1 MKTRATYSGSQMV
14 AAERAWSSYP
24 PWTWDPWRELAKKAD
39 IIFPPSGSLADSCDV
54 PQPSQRAIIV
64 RAMCDTP
71 DLLRWAI
78 LGAEPSW
85 RSVVGRVFSGL
96 DEMRE
101 QADVLDTA
109 DERRHFDEQPS
120 LDEARKA
127 LERMGWKK

>member
-1 MKTRATYSGSQMV
+1 MKTRATYSGSQMA
-14 AAERAWSSYP
+14 AAERAWDSYSGD
-24 PWTWDPWRELAKKAD
+24 WDQWHELVKEVG
-39 IIFPPSGSLADSCDV
+39 IIFPPSGYLGDSCDG

-64 RAMCDTP
+64 RAMTDTP

-85 RSVVGRVFSGL
+85 RSIVARLFSGL

-101 QADVLDTA
+101 QADVLDAA

-120 LDEARKA
+120 HDEARKA